1 MRIRNVWVATTQ
13 LPFEDVSQYL
23 LWKMVMLGCYV
34 SFNECI
40 PGCPSYIHTIQ
51 FTFLLLMATSPCHKD
66 ILMFSSFNLML
77 WSVLMRYMKINMEQ
91 NDAGLLQMVVLCK
104 TGDVSRFLAVNF
116 FVRGCIMKASR
127 GYISRLR
134 KQPRAKVDH
143 PRDSVV
149 SLNLNESRDPWDK
162 SGTFTYMNGM
172 ILW

>member
-1 MRIRNVWVATTQ
+1 MEKQWEVGGLFPPEKYAQGVSCQMGANFPPNKGWELEMFE
-13 LPFEDVSQYL
+13 LPPPSYHLKMYLNL

-51 FTFLLLMATSPCHKD
+51 FTCLLLMATSPCHKD

-104 TGDVSRFLAVNF
+104 TGDFSRFLAVNF
-116 FVRGCIMKASR
+116 FVRG
-127 GYISRLR
+127 
-134 KQPRAKVDH
+134 
-143 PRDSVV
+143 V
-149 SLNLNESRDPWDK
+149 SWKLPAATLL
-162 SGTFTYMNGM
+162 G
-172 ILW
+172 